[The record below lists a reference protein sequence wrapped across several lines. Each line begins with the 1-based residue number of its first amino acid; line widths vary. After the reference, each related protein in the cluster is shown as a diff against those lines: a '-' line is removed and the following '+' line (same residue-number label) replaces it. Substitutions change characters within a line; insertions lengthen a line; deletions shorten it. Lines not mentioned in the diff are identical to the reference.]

1 MERLKMEKGSCQN
14 ESIKRRGLIN
24 VEDESKYVK
33 NKRKCVEGKLKI
45 KKQYSKQEKNMIG
58 Y

>member
-24 VEDESKYVK
+24 VE
-33 NKRKCVEGKLKI
+33 GKLKI
-45 KKQYSKQEKNMIG
+45 KNSIQNKRKI
-58 Y
+58 

>member
-24 VEDESKYVK
+24 VE
-33 NKRKCVEGKLKI
+33 GKLKI